1 MVFIKIKFIRDQI
14 ETETE
19 ETVEIDRGMTV
30 DRFLETRGIEREEV
44 LVSRNGTII
53 SGKHQL
59 ESGDEIKVMDVI
71 AGG

>member
-1 MVFIKIKFIRDQI
+1 MIRDELEEKTESKI
-14 ETETE
+14 EVE
-19 ETVEIDRGMTV
+19 EGTGV
-30 DRFLETRGIEREEV
+30 DEFLDSQGIEREEV

-59 ESGDEIKVMDVI
+59 EEGDELKVMDVI